1 MDRIVTPDQAARLLH
16 GDGAGKSQ
24 AGVIRRQCAD
34 GVIRNCEKHG
44 TRWYINATREWPH
57 LVGEAEPPQPP
68 QAETPQKQAVITA
81 DMTVKEM
88 LGAIAALA

>member
-16 GDGAGKSQ
+16 GEGAGKSQ
-24 AGVIRRQCAD
+24 ASVIRRQCAD

-44 TRWYINATREWPH
+44 GRWYINATREWPH
-57 LVGEAEPPQPP
+57 LVGEAEPPQPEKPP
-68 QAETPQKQAVITA
+68 QRQAVITA